1 MLDVATDE
9 NLGFDKYVSKLCSK
23 AYRKLS
29 VLSRMLI
36 FLSSERKRITLKV
49 FIQSQFQYGSLIWDV
64 LKKETPIP
72 K

>member
-49 FIQSQFQYGSLIWDV
+49 FIQSQFQYGPLIWDV
-64 LKKETPIP
+64 LKKETPIL

>member
-1 MLDVATDE
+1 MDVATDK

-36 FLSSERKRITLKV
+36 FLSWERKRIILKV
-49 FIQSQFQYGSLIWDV
+49 FIQSQFQYGPLIWDV
-64 LKKETPIP
+64 LKKETPIL